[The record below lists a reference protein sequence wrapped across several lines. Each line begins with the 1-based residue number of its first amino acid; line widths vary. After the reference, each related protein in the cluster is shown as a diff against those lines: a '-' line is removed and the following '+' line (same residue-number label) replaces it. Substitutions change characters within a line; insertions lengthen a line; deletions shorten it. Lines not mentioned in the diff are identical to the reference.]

1 MELYIV
7 RHGETIWNKEKRLQ
21 GSTDIELGPE
31 GIRLAKETGEAL
43 MDTHIDVIYSS
54 PLKRA
59 YTTAELIRN
68 GRDIELITDD
78 RIRELNFGISEGK
91 RYEDLYEDEN
101 CYFKYFFTEPHL
113 YRPSE
118 NGETLEHLVER
129 AGEFMQEIIE
139 PREGDCERVM
149 IVAHGAMNKAI
160 MTYIKGHS
168 LEHFWSGGL
177 QKNCNVIMVDYT
189 EGKYTVIDE
198 TKVFYKE

>member
-43 MDTHIDVIYSS
+43 MNTHIDVIYSS

-68 GRDIELITDD
+68 DRDIPLITDD
-78 RIRELNFGISEGK
+78 RIRELNFGVSEGE
-91 RYEDLYEDEN
+91 RYEDLYQDEN
-101 CYFKYFFTEPHL
+101 CYFKHFFTEPQL

-129 AGEFMQEIIE
+129 ATDFMQKVIE
-139 PREGDCERVM
+139 PLEESCERVM
-149 IVAHGAMNKAI
+149 LVAHGAMNKAI

-177 QKNCNVIMVDYT
+177 QKNCNVIIVDYKK
-189 EGKYTVIDE
+189 GQYTILDE
-198 TKVFYKE
+198 TKVFYIE